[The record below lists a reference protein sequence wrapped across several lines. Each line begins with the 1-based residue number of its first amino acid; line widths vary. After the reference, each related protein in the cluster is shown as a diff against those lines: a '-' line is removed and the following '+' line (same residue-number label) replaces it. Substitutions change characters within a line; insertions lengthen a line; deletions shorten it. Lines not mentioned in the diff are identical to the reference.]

1 MDSKLYE
8 SNTIISAIKCALA
21 LIIAFGSV
29 IGRVGPLECLIMSV
43 FGIFIYELNR
53 SIIANIGQDLF
64 GTFSIFTFGGYM
76 GLTFGIFMTFREK
89 SRQALTWKHPLLIGA
104 S

>member
-1 MDSKLYE
+1 MDSKLYQ

-21 LIIAFGSV
+21 LIVAFGSV
-29 IGRVGPLECLIMSV
+29 IGRVGPLECLIMTV

-64 GTFSIFTFGGYM
+64 GTFSIFTFGGFL
-76 GLTFGIFMTFREK
+76 GLTFGVFMTLRERR
-89 SRQALTWKHPLLIGA
+89 RQVLTWKHPLLIGA